1 MSLARVIVPVTD
13 FDAIYS
19 HLISHNPRY
28 RNMHMREA
36 RYRQKKR
43 VLRHFHAMYA
53 HPGVPARIEGMF
65 SGPDVFLHYELV
77 KNRSRT
83 QMNVFEEKALPADL
97 DRIESK
103 FLTWIL
109 DRVRMEQA
117 GMNFTPDRIRGQLYL
132 ERNHPGSSVNHPEC
146 KRAVADATL
155 APRFV
160 AQLAPWGLRLW
171 RK

>member
-19 HLISHNPRY
+19 HLVSHNPKY

-77 KNRSRT
+77 RNRTRT
-83 QMNVFEEKALPADL
+83 QLNVFAEKAPPADL
-97 DRIESK
+97 DRIENK
-103 FLTWIL
+103 FLSWIW
-109 DRVRMEQA
+109 DRVRMEQG
-117 GMNFTPDRIRGQLYL
+117 GMNFAPDRIRGQLYL
-132 ERNHPGSSVNHPEC
+132 ERHSPGSRTTDQCCTE
-146 KRAVADATL
+146 AVADATL
-155 APRFV
+155 DHRFV
-160 AQLAPWGLRLW
+160 AQLGPWDLLLW
-171 RK
+171 KK